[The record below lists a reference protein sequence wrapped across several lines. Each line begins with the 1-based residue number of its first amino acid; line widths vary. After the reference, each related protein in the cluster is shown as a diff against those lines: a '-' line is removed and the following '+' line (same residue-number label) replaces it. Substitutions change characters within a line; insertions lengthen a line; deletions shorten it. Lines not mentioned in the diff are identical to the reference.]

1 LGPLLLLALHVLTLL
16 GELPATLGQLRE
28 ADCLGLVGVEQTP
41 VGPRGRKAL
50 ELGLQLRWLGE
61 QTGDVLPDGALN
73 RLRLDGA
80 AWAD

>member
-41 VGPRGRKAL
+41 VGPCYP
-50 ELGLQLRWLGE
+50 LQS
-61 QTGDVLPDGALN
+61 
-73 RLRLDGA
+73 
-80 AWAD
+80 